1 MANRFFTNV
10 INLVNFTKAR
20 ASDVEADISSVEVG
34 FDLAQIELNA
44 ALRGVDGETLAR
56 LPNAAARASKS
67 LVFDAAG
74 APAVAVAATS
84 VEMAAAV
91 AAAASASA
99 SASTASA
106 AAGTLSGAANA
117 THRLQLLSGVI

>member
-10 INLVNFTKAR
+10 LNLVNFTKAR
-20 ASDVEADISSVEVG
+20 ASDVEADLSSIEVG
-34 FDLAQIELNA
+34 FELAQIEINA
-44 ALRGVDGETLAR
+44 SLRGVDGETLAR

-74 APAVAVAATS
+74 GVAVAVAATS

-91 AAAASASA
+91 AAASSAST

-106 AAGTLSGAANA
+106 AAGTLSGATNA
-117 THRLQLLSGVI
+117 VHRMQLLSGVL